1 MARGNTEGGYRARNS
16 VSINPTGMKYQ
27 QRTVA
32 DRMDIYPD
40 EAKTSYDQIITDPYK
55 NRKDLGSGVSQTTL
69 ESPDGKYKV
78 EKIRVA
84 KGAMD
89 NDTPL
94 SNISFTNAE
103 SSGEGYDRPNR
114 RIQSESR
121 LPDNTRGRGYQ
132 DYYEINRNELK
143 AMLGR
148 QLDDIRPGSKLN
160 IYAHKDDGG
169 GPARM
174 RMYGRETNNM
184 ITDDGEGSANAQ
196 RLGRNTWTN
205 SQGER
210 VTFDP
215 KDLKKPL
222 KEMTKQIVT
231 RYLLRMTPFVRA
243 MPLANALMTGADIG
257 QLMNETLPKT
267 NFTSGRGGGRSA
279 LND

>member
-1 MARGNTEGGYRARNS
+1 MAKSNAEGGYEARNS

-27 QRTVA
+27 ERTVA
-32 DRMDIYPD
+32 DRMDIYPN

-55 NRKDLGSGVSQTTL
+55 DYKDLGNGISQTTV
-69 ESPDGKYKV
+69 ESPDGKYKAT
-78 EKIRVA
+78 KTRIA
-84 KGAMD
+84 KGAMG
-89 NDTPL
+89 NDAPM
-94 SNISFTNAE
+94 SDISFSNTE
-103 SSGEGYDRPNR
+103 TGGYDRPSSHVKR
-114 RIQSESR
+114 DGLSPDYTRARGQEDYDIR
-121 LPDNTRGRGYQ
+121 L
-132 DYYEINRNELK
+132 NRNELK

-184 ITDDGEGSANAQ
+184 ITDNGEGSANAQ

-205 SQGER
+205 SQGESVR
-210 VTFDP
+210 FDP

-222 KEMTKQIVT
+222 KDMTKQIVT
-231 RYLLRMTPFVRA
+231 RYLLRMTPFIRA
-243 MPLANALMTGADIG
+243 MPVANALLTGADIG
-257 QLMNETLPKT
+257 QLMVDTVDKNKSS
-267 NFTSGRGGGRSA
+267 SGRGGGRKA